1 MSTAQGEAAR
11 ILRDEIVS
19 VGQGSHMR
27 GAEGGSSPGLIQMLF
42 LGPPRPPPKKK
53 GILDLQDLNKH
64 LKFYR
69 FRMTG

>member
-42 LGPPRPPPKKK
+42 LGPPRPPPPKK
-53 GILDLQDLNKH
+53 GDPGFTGPQQASEIL
-64 LKFYR
+64 
-69 FRMTG
+69 